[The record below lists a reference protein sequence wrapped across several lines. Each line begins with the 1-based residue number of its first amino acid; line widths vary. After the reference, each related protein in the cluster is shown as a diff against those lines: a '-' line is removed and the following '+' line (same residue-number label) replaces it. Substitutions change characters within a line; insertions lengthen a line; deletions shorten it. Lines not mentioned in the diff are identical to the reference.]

1 MKKRTYILRFEKPIS
16 NKYLENFLRV
26 IIDISSKFC
35 SVEYIVQ
42 EKSQLKN
49 RDIRNRNGLDSWL

>member
-1 MKKRTYILRFEKPIS
+1 MKKKLYVLKFEEPTS
-16 NKYLENFLRV
+16 NKYLENFLRT
-26 IIDISSKFC
+26 IFDISSKFC

-49 RDIRNRNGLDSWL
+49 KGIRNRNGLDRWL

>member
-1 MKKRTYILRFEKPIS
+1 MKNKTYVLRFEEPIS
-16 NKYLENFLRV
+16 KKYLENFLRK
-26 IIDISSKFC
+26 IFDIARKFC

-49 RDIRNRNGLDSWL
+49 KGIRNGNGLDRWL